1 MENEE
6 KLRKIMFENNV
17 KLQGVKEILTDMIMS
32 DDNHRSSTLYCVVDI
47 IESVIKSQDVDI

>member
-47 IESVIKSQDVDI
+47 IESVIKSHDVDI